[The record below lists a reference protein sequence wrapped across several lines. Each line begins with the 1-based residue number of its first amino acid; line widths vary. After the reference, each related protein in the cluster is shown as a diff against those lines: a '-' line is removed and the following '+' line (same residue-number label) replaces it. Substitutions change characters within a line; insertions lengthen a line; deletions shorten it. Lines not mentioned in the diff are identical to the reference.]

1 MKWLRAQDGM
11 SMVEVLV
18 AAALLTVG
26 GLGVLST
33 TGGSKRVTISTE
45 RNQLTVAYAQREI
58 ERLAALPWASLG
70 LNALPAPE
78 TDATPADEAP
88 STPAAYL
95 TDCTP
100 TGCSALRVLQ
110 EPSDRTSPPPAGVP
124 AAGEPIVTGGSEAP
138 LATATV
144 AGHSARVYRYV
155 TRVAERCLQTAAGT
169 TCAPTTSTKRIT
181 VAIVVS
187 GRKSDGLTK
196 PVYLTTLV
204 TDPSVTPLDVPA

>member
-1 MKWLRAQDGM
+1 MKRLLAQDGV

-26 GLGVLST
+26 GLGVLSA
-33 TGGSKRVTISTE
+33 TGGSKRVTVGTE
-45 RNQLTVAYAQREI
+45 RNQLTIAYAQREI
-58 ERLAALPWASLG
+58 ERLAALPWASLA
-70 LNALPAPE
+70 LSSLPAPE
-78 TDATPADEAP
+78 TDTTPADAAP

-95 TDCTP
+95 TGCTA

-110 EPSDRTSPPPAGVP
+110 APSDRTSAPPAGVP
-124 AAGEPIVTGGSEAP
+124 AAGEPLVTGGSEAP
-138 LATATV
+138 LATATI

-155 TRVAERCLQTAAGT
+155 TRVGERCLQTGAGT

-181 VAIVVS
+181 VAIVLS
-187 GRKSDGLTK
+187 GHKADGITK